1 MEEPQYGV
9 TPSKRWLK
17 ENVSYA
23 CLDEDLWLLLQ
34 NKEWR
39 MKMRDYIIE
48 HKLTDDSWL
57 GRMAAE
63 GLGAIAAILLA
74 A

>member
-1 MEEPQYGV
+1 MSDTVFYEF
-9 TPSKRWLK
+9 
-17 ENVSYA
+17 
-23 CLDEDLWLLLQ
+23 LWILLQ

-39 MKMRDYIIE
+39 LKLRDYIIE
-48 HKLTDDSWL
+48 HKLTDEFWS

-63 GLGAIAAILLA
+63 GLGAIAALILA